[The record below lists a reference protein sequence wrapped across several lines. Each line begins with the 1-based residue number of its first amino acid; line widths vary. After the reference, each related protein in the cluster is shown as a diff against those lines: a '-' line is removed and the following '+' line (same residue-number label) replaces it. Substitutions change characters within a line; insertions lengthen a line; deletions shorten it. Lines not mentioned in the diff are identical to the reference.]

1 MTIPRWGLAAPAL
14 FILVSDL
21 APENVSLSTFLPAPS
36 GVYQKLLTTGSS
48 YLAND
53 ADGRVGIGTSAPS
66 AKLDVAQGIRFGAS
80 RGDLSPLNGSP
91 SLGSNGAYPLVF
103 AVNGSERA
111 RVSAL
116 GNVGIGTTG
125 PATKLEID
133 GSLSFTSSGAGYAKI
148 CQDIAYTG
156 GAFNPCPANSTPMRM
171 TADYWC
177 DVAGEA
183 QPCDYPAEGTMRC
196 CKIAP

>member
-1 MTIPRWGLAAPAL
+1 MNIPRWGLAALAL
-14 FILVSDL
+14 SVLASDL
-21 APENVSLSTFLPAPS
+21 ATENVTLSTFLPAPS
-36 GVYQKLLTTGSS
+36 GVYKKMLTTGSA
-48 YLAND
+48 YLARD
-53 ADGRVGIGTSAPS
+53 ADGRVGIGTSNPS
-66 AKLDVAQGIRFGAS
+66 AKLEVAQAIRFGAS
-80 RGDLSPLNGSP
+80 RGDLSLLNGNP
-91 SLGSNGAYPLVF
+91 AIGSNGAYPLLL

-111 RVSAL
+111 RVSVL
-116 GNVGIGTTG
+116 GNVGIGTTS

-133 GSLSFTSSGAGYAKI
+133 GTLSFTSSGGGYAKI
-148 CQDIAYTG
+148 CQDVAYTA

-171 TADYWC
+171 TTAYWC